1 MSRLSSAR
9 MMYLAGAVLL
19 ALPVLPHLADL
30 FRFTYSFQD
39 SYLGGNPG
47 PPAWLRFADFLWVG
61 VCLAGL
67 LALYRRAGTA
77 WPAWSIAVAAVAFTL
92 VPPFGSYDAVFY
104 FRMAERWAGGVNPY
118 AAPFSVFNPFLGV
131 GLAAVGDYLPYPPL
145 WVIVC
150 GALHRVAGG
159 HLLGFFLLLKLLMGA
174 CHAGNFFILRRLLA
188 GRPAGEAAAWAYL
201 AHPLLLLEGL
211 SMMHFDLLWLLGCL
225 AAAWQ
230 LRQGRWWPAV
240 LTWTAAFWIKYSAA
254 FALPLFLPALCDA
267 GQPLRRRLARL
278 VGGAAIALAAGA
290 TASQPFGRLP
300 ELLVGGFL
308 QIGWE
313 ANSLLLALRNL
324 IPETVGRTG
333 WIQAALGLAA
343 LALLLAVRPKPDPR
357 THDGAA
363 AWVVLALLAYLLLA
377 SPVFW
382 PWYAIWPLVFS
393 FLLTDTRWVWLGR
406 VAEVFAATAFLY
418 YPLLFI
424 VGQIQF
430 RHDPVMEALYALLA
444 HAPALAVMVAG
455 LRDHARG
462 RTLSGIA

>member
-1 MSRLSSAR
+1 MARLSPIR
-9 MMYLAGAVLL
+9 TMYLAGVALL
-19 ALPVLPHLADL
+19 ALPVLPHLDDL
-30 FRFTYSFQD
+30 FRLTYSFQD
-39 SYLGGNPG
+39 SYLGGAPD
-47 PPAWLRFADFLWVG
+47 PPAWLRLADFLWVG
-61 VCLAGL
+61 LGLAGL
-67 LALYRRAGTA
+67 LAVHRRVGAA
-77 WPAWSIAVAAVAFTL
+77 WPAWTVAVAAVAFAL

-118 AAPFSVFNPFLGV
+118 AVPFSVFNPFLGG
-131 GLAAVGDYLPYPPL
+131 GLAATVDYLPYPPL

-150 GALHRVAGG
+150 GTLHRLAGG

-188 GRPAGEAAAWAYL
+188 GQPAGDAAAWAYL

-211 SMMHFDLLWLLGCL
+211 SMMHFDLFWLLGCL

-240 LTWTAAFWIKYSAA
+240 LAWTAAFWIKYSAV

-267 GQPLRRRLARL
+267 VQPLPRRLARMA
-278 VGGAAIALAAGA
+278 GGAAIVLAAGIA
-290 TASQPFGRLP
+290 ASQPFGRLP
-300 ELLVGGFL
+300 ELLVGVIH
-308 QIGWE
+308 QAGWT
-313 ANSLLLALRNL
+313 ANSILLATRNIL
-324 IPETVGRTG
+324 PGTANHTG
-333 WIQAALGLAA
+333 WIRAALGLAA

-363 AWVVLALLAYLLLA
+363 AWVVLALLAYLLLV

-382 PWYAIWPLVFS
+382 PWYAIWPLVIS
-393 FLLTDTRWVWLGR
+393 LLLTDTRWAWLER
-406 VAEVFAATAFLY
+406 VAGVFAATAFLY

-424 VGQIQF
+424 VGQIRF

-444 HAPALAVMVAG
+444 HVPALAVMVAG

-462 RTLSGIA
+462 RTLRWPA

>member
-1 MSRLSSAR
+1 
-9 MMYLAGAVLL
+9 
-19 ALPVLPHLADL
+19 
-30 FRFTYSFQD
+30 
-39 SYLGGNPG
+39 
-47 PPAWLRFADFLWVG
+47 
-61 VCLAGL
+61 
-67 LALYRRAGTA
+67 
-77 WPAWSIAVAAVAFTL
+77 
-92 VPPFGSYDAVFY
+92 
-104 FRMAERWAGGVNPY
+104 
-118 AAPFSVFNPFLGV
+118 
-131 GLAAVGDYLPYPPL
+131 
-145 WVIVC
+145 
-150 GALHRVAGG
+150 
-159 HLLGFFLLLKLLMGA
+159 
-174 CHAGNFFILRRLLA
+174 
-188 GRPAGEAAAWAYL
+188 
-201 AHPLLLLEGL
+201 
-211 SMMHFDLLWLLGCL
+211 MHFDLLWLLGCL

-333 WIQAALGLAA
+333 WIQAALGLVA